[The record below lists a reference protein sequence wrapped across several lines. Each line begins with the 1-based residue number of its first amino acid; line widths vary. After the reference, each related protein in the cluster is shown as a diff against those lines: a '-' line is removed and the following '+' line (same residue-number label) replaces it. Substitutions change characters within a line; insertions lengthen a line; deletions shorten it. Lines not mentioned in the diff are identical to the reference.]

1 MEYMTEKTDESFEQ
15 FVIFCVW
22 NRV

>member
-15 FVIFCVW
+15 FVTFCVW